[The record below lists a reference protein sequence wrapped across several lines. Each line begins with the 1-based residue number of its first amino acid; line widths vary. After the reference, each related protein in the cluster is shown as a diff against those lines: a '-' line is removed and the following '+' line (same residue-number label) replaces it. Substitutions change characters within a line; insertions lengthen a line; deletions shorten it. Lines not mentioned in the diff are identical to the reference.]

1 MGCLC
6 LARRCCNDCAC
17 TFVSQMMLARCRNFC
32 IEAGAAETLAV
43 LPVLSLAAAQMP
55 QAMQQQN
62 LLQALDTM
70 MVSACS

>member
-6 LARRCCNDCAC
+6 LARRCCNDYAC
-17 TFVSQMMLARCRNFC
+17 TTGSQVMLALCRNFC
-32 IEAGAAETLAV
+32 MEAGATDTLAV

-55 QAMQQQN
+55 QAMQQQS

>member
-1 MGCLC
+1 MIMS
-6 LARRCCNDCAC
+6 R
-17 TFVSQMMLARCRNFC
+17 MMLALCRNFC
-32 IEAGAAETLAV
+32 IEAGTADTLAV

-62 LLQALDTM
+62 LLQVLDTM